1 MGWMIAILILDSVIL
16 VLEVTD
22 MILEHKK
29 KKKEK
34 NKDANQ

>member
-34 NKDANQ
+34 NKDVNQ